1 MVSCLCPYRHRRL
14 VKVVRRGVVVS
25 VALAA
30 VLSVAL
36 PEAVLAHEALAARF
50 SPDRVLDEPAA
61 AVAVVVVELPR
72 VAAVAAPAAAG
83 VAVVLD
89 LQRVHLAAVAEL
101 VAPDVRLLP
110 H

>member
-61 AVAVVVVELPR
+61 AVAVV
-72 VAAVAAPAAAG
+72 
-83 VAVVLD
+83 LD